1 MTTSA
6 ASKRRLVVVRLVAF
20 DLRRVMRSPSFLMWT
35 LAFPIVF
42 YLADY
47 NNATNN
53 ANNTASWGTPWP
65 VYFMVSMCCWAAI
78 AAATNVGG
86 GRLPAERSNGWTRQL
101 RLTPLPSWAYALGE
115 VIIGVSVALVAV
127 VILAVV
133 AGAASRPGLSAQA
146 GAEMLAA
153 CWLGSL
159 PFAALGILVGL
170 TTTSTS
176 AQPMMVGTILVL
188 NILGG
193 LLVPLK
199 AFPAWLRDIAHVL
212 PTYHLGTWDG
222 PRLLTGPFVPST
234 WRCSSPTARPFL
246 RWRPGGTEATRPGH
260 PDDPTR
266 KNGNP

>member
-1 MTTSA
+1 VQSQF
-6 ASKRRLVVVRLVAF
+6 SDVDVGVPV
-20 DLRRVMRSPSFLMWT
+20 
-35 LAFPIVF
+35 VF

-78 AAATNVGG
+78 AAVTNVGG

-101 RLTPLPSWAYALGE
+101 RLTPLPSWAYALGK

-212 PTYHLGTWDG
+212 PTYHLGDPGWAAVAHRTFRPVDVAVLVAYG
-222 PRLLTGPFVPST
+222 AAFSALAA
-234 WRCSSPTARPFL
+234 WRYRSDQARP
-246 RWRPGGTEATRPGH
+246 PG
-260 PDDPTR
+260 
-266 KNGNP
+266 

>member
-1 MTTSA
+1 M
-6 ASKRRLVVVRLVAF
+6 
-20 DLRRVMRSPSFLMWT
+20 
-35 LAFPIVF
+35 
-42 YLADY
+42 
-47 NNATNN
+47 
-53 ANNTASWGTPWP
+53 
-65 VYFMVSMCCWAAI
+65 
-78 AAATNVGG
+78 
-86 GRLPAERSNGWTRQL
+86 
-101 RLTPLPSWAYALGE
+101 
-115 VIIGVSVALVAV
+115 ALVAV

-212 PTYHLGTWDG
+212 PHLPPGDLGWTAVAHRTFRPVDVAVLVAYG
-222 PRLLTGPFVPST
+222 AAFSALAA
-234 WRCSSPTARPFL
+234 WRYRSDQARP
-246 RWRPGGTEATRPGH
+246 PG
-260 PDDPTR
+260 
-266 KNGNP
+266 